1 MYYQILSYVIQS
13 RPDCYLTQLE
23 CVSMSVHEKIR
34 FVRLAKGL
42 SQDAMA
48 EKLGIC
54 LNTYGS
60 IERGETD
67 IKLSRLEQIAEKFDM
82 SLPQLVGL
90 DEKNIFNLIGT
101 NSAGTMGANHGGTQ
115 HNQNYC
121 TISSCSA
128 ENLQLKTELEK
139 QELINTQKDK
149 EITLQQEKIS
159 DLNRIIQLLET
170 SRGAHNA

>member
-1 MYYQILSYVIQS
+1 
-13 RPDCYLTQLE
+13 
-23 CVSMSVHEKIR
+23 MSVHEKIR
-34 FVRLAKGL
+34 FVRQAKGL

-67 IKLSRLEQIAEKFDM
+67 IKLSRLEQIAELFDM
-82 SLPQLVGL
+82 PLPQLVGL
-90 DEKNIFNLIGT
+90 DEKNIFNLT
-101 NSAGTMGANHGGTQ
+101 GANGTGIMGTTHGGTH

-121 TISSCSA
+121 TISSCPA
-128 ENLQLKTELEK
+128 EQLQLKTELEK
-139 QELINTQKDK
+139 SELINTQKDK

-170 SRGAHNA
+170 PQVAHNA